1 MNSIEN
7 IINNIKKIEIS
18 SDSDI
23 NNSINNNNNNYLK
36 PPSKK
41 NILIEKNFVSDSS
54 SKNIK
59 INDKKKS

>member
-23 NNSINNNNNNYLK
+23 NNSINNNNNNNCLK

-59 INDKKKS
+59 INDKKK

>member
-23 NNSINNNNNNYLK
+23 NNSINNNNNYLK
-36 PPSKK
+36 PP
-41 NILIEKNFVSDSS
+41 
-54 SKNIK
+54 
-59 INDKKKS
+59 